1 MANVLTD
8 EEDELTQDEE
18 QRRLAAQQTIG
29 SMPRP
34 NTSPPQTLHAS
45 MPPPDV
51 GATSPPAN
59 PTISEVAPYNPP
71 APPPP
76 RPESRAFTDWQAQ
89 DLAKHPVDQPRYHG
103 LARAADTIA
112 QMTWPG
118 QAAEVGGEMGTLGA
132 QAKSRRLAGNAAEE
146 NTQIK
151 YGEEE
156 RGEEAKLEGEQAKT
170 ATEKTG
176 SEVQQIPLPGGG
188 TAGVMTSKIGAP
200 TSAIINSQS
209 REDVQG
215 LKNTGAAGVEGQKEA
230 FGSDLEK
237 AKTNLANA
245 QADLAKFRANPNSPM
260 YRVAMEHLKIAEGD
274 YALKLK
280 EFGFNYEP
288 STLSPEEQATMPTDQ
303 AGNVVG
309 LHSPLKPSAQTTN
322 AAQRANNVV
331 SQIPRL
337 TQEITDLQAQ
347 LGPGVGRWNRF
358 WQGDVGVA
366 DPKFAHLS
374 DDMDFMASAVA
385 LAHAYGRLPT
395 SISEKFDK
403 MYQAGK
409 QDPANM
415 LAAMQ
420 VAGEWL
426 PKIAK
431 GGQTAGEQGSPAA
444 PNATGGPANPTG
456 PQKFGDFRKQQFG
469 GQ

>member
-1 MANVLTD
+1 
-8 EEDELTQDEE
+8 
-18 QRRLAAQQTIG
+18 
-29 SMPRP
+29 
-34 NTSPPQTLHAS
+34 
-45 MPPPDV
+45 
-51 GATSPPAN
+51 
-59 PTISEVAPYNPP
+59 
-71 APPPP
+71 
-76 RPESRAFTDWQAQ
+76 
-89 DLAKHPVDQPRYHG
+89 
-103 LARAADTIA
+103 
-112 QMTWPG
+112 MTWPG
-118 QAAEVGGEMGTLGA
+118 QLAEEGGEFGTRGA
-132 QAKSRRLAGNAAEE
+132 EAKSKRLAGNAAGED
-146 NTQIK
+146 TQIK
-151 YGEEE
+151 YGQQEREAAGKEEE
-156 RGEEAKLEGEQAKT
+156 QAAKT
-170 ATEKTG
+170 ATEQTG
-176 SEVQQIPLPGGG
+176 SQLQTTPSGLE
-188 TAGVMTSKIGAP
+188 VMTKNVAPIVAADVRGQTSLGVQESK
-200 TSAIINSQS
+200 N
-209 REDVQG
+209 
-215 LKNTGAAGVEGQKEA
+215 KGAAGVEGQKEA

-322 AAQRANNVV
+322 AAQRASNVV

-431 GGQTAGEQGSPAA
+431 GGQTAGEQGSPAS
-444 PNATGGPANPTG
+444 PHATGGPVSAG
-456 PQKFGDFRKQQFG
+456 PQKFGDFRRQQYG

>member
-1 MANVLTD
+1 MANLVAD
-8 EEDELTQDEE
+8 DEDELELDDE
-18 QRRLAAQQTIG
+18 QRKKQAAQTIG

-34 NTSPPQTLHAS
+34 NPPTLPAS

-51 GATSPPAN
+51 GAASLPSPQ
-59 PTISEVAPYNPP
+59 TISEVAPYNPP
-71 APPPP
+71 APPAP
-76 RPESRAFTDWQAQ
+76 RPQSQAFTEWQAQ
-89 DLAKHPVDQPRYHG
+89 DLAKHPVDQPRYKG
-103 LARAADTIA
+103 LTALGDTIA
-112 QMTWPG
+112 GATGIERYGEFGTMG
-118 QAAEVGGEMGTLGA
+118 AE
-132 QAKSRRLAGNAAEE
+132 AKANRLAGNADKE

-188 TAGVMTSKIGAP
+188 TAGVMTSKIAAP
-200 TSAIINSQS
+200 TAAIINTAG
-209 REDVQG
+209 REDVA
-215 LKNTGAAGVEGQKEA
+215 KTGATAKTDVADINTQA
-230 FGSDLEK
+230 NAPLVK
-237 AKTNLANA
+237 AKADLANA
-245 QADLAKFRANPNSPM
+245 QADLARFRADPNSPM
-260 YRVAMEHLKIAEGD
+260 YKIALEHMKLATD
-274 YALKLK
+274 SYALKLK

-288 STLSPEEQATMPTDQ
+288 SMLSPEEQATMPTDQ

-322 AAQRANNVV
+322 AAQRASNVV

-366 DPKFAHLS
+366 DPKFAHLA

-431 GGQTAGEQGSPAA
+431 GGQTAGEQGSPAS
-444 PNATGGPANPTG
+444 PNATGGPVSAG